1 MGFRRSTRLAD
12 RVALGGSAGANSAVS
27 GQSPGRF
34 RPRRASCGLS
44 AGGIRCCASACMRT
58 ILLVGVLG
66 LHEGLRRR
74 LPASFEF
81 LRDQAM
87 LKLRLVVL
95 PSGTT
100 DFIAQTL

>member
-1 MGFRRSTRLAD
+1 
-12 RVALGGSAGANSAVS
+12 
-27 GQSPGRF
+27 
-34 RPRRASCGLS
+34 
-44 AGGIRCCASACMRT
+44 MRT
-58 ILLVGVLG
+58 VLLGGVLG

-87 LKLRLVVL
+87 LKLRVVVL